1 MQRIPVQLADMAKFV
16 TYVRHMKDLMEL
28 DILIQEDWKPDFAHL
43 FDQKLH
49 LTKLSFIAGDQDFDV
64 ATIAILAEKCPNLY
78 YLGIRWYVMRESF
91 ERGKFNNIWLKRL
104 QQLAD
109 ALVRL
114 SQLDMLCINFTKPKR
129 RGKFKYGKHLPGSSD
144 RYNIHADKLYE
155 CLASASQLVGRPSSV
170 TEIRFSVRS
179 EDKPESDH
187 RVLEY

>member
-1 MQRIPVQLADMAKFV
+1 
-16 TYVRHMKDLMEL
+16 MKDLMEL
-28 DILIQEDWKPDFAHL
+28 DILIQEDWKLDFAHL
-43 FDQKLH
+43 PDQKLH
-49 LTKLSFIAGDQDFDV
+49 LTKLSSIAGDQDFDV

-91 ERGKFNNIWLKRL
+91 ERGKFNNIWFKRL

-114 SQLDMLCINFTKPKR
+114 PQLDMLCINSTKPKQ
-129 RGKFKYGKHLPGSSD
+129 RGKFEYGKHLPGSSD
-144 RYNIHADKLYE
+144 RYKIHADKLYE
-155 CLASASQLVGRPSSV
+155 CLSSASQLVDRPSSV
-170 TEIRFSVRS
+170 TEIPFSVRS